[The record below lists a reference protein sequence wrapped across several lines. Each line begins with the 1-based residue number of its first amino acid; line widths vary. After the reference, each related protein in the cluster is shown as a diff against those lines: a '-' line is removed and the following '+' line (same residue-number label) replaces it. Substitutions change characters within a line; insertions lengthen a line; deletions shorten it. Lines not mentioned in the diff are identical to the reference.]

1 MKERIYVDTSV
12 LGGANYSEFHEW
24 SRRLIDEFKAGIRI
38 VVLSDLTLRELESA
52 PEPVQKVITEIPPK
66 TGML

>member
-12 LGGANYSEFHEW
+12 LGGANDSELHEW